1 MDLVKTS
8 KPDQITLTRT
18 ISLIAVLSAVNV
30 ATNYVLLPLPNVKL
44 MDTIVFL
51 TGFTLGL
58 KSGIAVATTTWLI
71 YGVLNPLGL
80 SVPTLIIVTIAEY
93 IYAFSGYLLTKTRL
107 NDRSYFERRLS
118 LGVIGLLST
127 LTYDLITNAIVGL
140 IFYGS
145 AWIGLL
151 TMNFPLPLGL
161 IHEVSNTLLFA
172 LVMPILIRVMKQN
185 IGDDY
190 DEKKI
195 MGPYV
200 SKYFKNFHFMSIV
213 SSVDMKSMD
222 ARMWS
227 PWIRDMIPINRIKI
241 IGKDHMAIIPTTSSF
256 KRKNSHGFNP
266 ETHHRTVLAFGNAAK
281 LTTPDPLVTITSLTS
296 PSASGKLNTPLV
308 NFPAT
313 SPQRVDFIAWFPP
326 EGAPSG
332 TANLSKVKAI

>member
-8 KPDQITLTRT
+8 KLDQITLTRT

-107 NDRSYFERRLS
+107 NDRSYFERRLG

-127 LTYDLITNAIVGL
+127 LTYDLITNAMVGL
-140 IFYGS
+140 LFYGS

-161 IHEVSNTLLFA
+161 IHEVSNMLLFA
-172 LVMPILIRVMKQN
+172 LVMPILIRVMKHN
-185 IGDDY
+185 MGVDY
-190 DEKKI
+190 DEKK
-195 MGPYV
+195 G
-200 SKYFKNFHFMSIV
+200 
-213 SSVDMKSMD
+213 
-222 ARMWS
+222 
-227 PWIRDMIPINRIKI
+227 
-241 IGKDHMAIIPTTSSF
+241 
-256 KRKNSHGFNP
+256 
-266 ETHHRTVLAFGNAAK
+266 
-281 LTTPDPLVTITSLTS
+281 
-296 PSASGKLNTPLV
+296 
-308 NFPAT
+308 
-313 SPQRVDFIAWFPP
+313 
-326 EGAPSG
+326 
-332 TANLSKVKAI
+332 